1 MTARVAAERNDAL
14 LTWYGER
21 KRTLPWR
28 DVGDPYPVLVSEVML
43 QQTQV
48 SRVIPYYQRFLGTF
62 PTVGALAG
70 SSLGEVLAVWSGLG
84 YNTRAQRLRDAARM
98 VIDGGWP
105 TTVAGL
111 RDLPGVGRYTAA
123 AIASFAFGTQ
133 VATVDTNIRRVL
145 SRWHGEPLDGAGLQA
160 AADADLGVPAG
171 DWNQAMMDLA
181 ATLCR
186 PRQPSCSAC
195 PVQAWCSGPHGYA
208 PPPPQSRF
216 EGSARQLRGCII
228 RAVVRRPQSFDQIRR
243 ETGFPTEE
251 IEMAIADLEA
261 EGLILRDGQS
271 RWQIGE

>member
-228 RAVVRRPQSFDQIRR
+228 RAVVRRPQSLDQIRR

>member
-14 LTWYGER
+14 LTWYRER
-21 KRTLPWR
+21 KRRLPWR

-48 SRVIPYYQRFLGTF
+48 SRVIPYYQRFLSTF
-62 PTVGALAG
+62 PTVEALAG
-70 SSLGEVLAVWSGLG
+70 SSLGEVLAVWSDLG
-84 YNTRAQRLRDAARM
+84 YNTRAQRLRDAARV

-105 TTVAGL
+105 ATVAGL

-133 VATVDTNIRRVL
+133 IAAVDTNMRRVL
-145 SRWHGEPLDGAGLQA
+145 SRWHGEPLDGSGLQA
-160 AADADLGVPAG
+160 AADADLGIPAG

-195 PVQAWCSGPHGYA
+195 PVEAWCSGPHGYA

-228 RAVVRRPQSFDQIRR
+228 RAVVRRPQSFDQIHR

-251 IEMAIADLEA
+251 IEIAIADLEA
-261 EGLILRDGQS
+261 EGLIRRDEAS
-271 RWQIGE
+271 RWQIGK